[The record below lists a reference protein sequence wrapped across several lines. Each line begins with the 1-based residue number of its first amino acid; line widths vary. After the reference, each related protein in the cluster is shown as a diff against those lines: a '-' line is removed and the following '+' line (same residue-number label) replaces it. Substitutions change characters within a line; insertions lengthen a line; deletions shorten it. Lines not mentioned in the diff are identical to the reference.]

1 MKALRWF
8 VLGLLA
14 AVGGWLYLSNQQ
26 LAREL
31 AALRAENQQLQ
42 QARAAAE
49 EAAASATQAQ
59 SDELERLRR
68 DNQELLKLRNE
79 VRLLREDKQTLT
91 RQVQTV
97 QAQAQDAQAQVQNA
111 QAQLQA
117 LQAPA
122 AGTATA
128 PPQVRGL
135 FTQAQLTVL
144 QQRGVTMDA
153 NAAMMACL
161 NNLRSLDGAI
171 QQWALQNQKPPGTV
185 VTLNDLAPYLR
196 NQTPACP
203 AGGTYNLNTVGTK
216 PACTLPGHVLP
227 Q

>member
-14 AVGGWLYLSNQQ
+14 AVGAYLYLLNQQ
-26 LAREL
+26 LARE
-31 AALRAENQQLQ
+31 AAGLRAENQQLQ
-42 QARAAAE
+42 EAKAAAE
-49 EAAASATQAQ
+49 EAVEAASRTQ
-59 SDELERLRR
+59 SEELARLRQ

-79 VRLLREDKQTLT
+79 VRQLREDKQTLS

-97 QAQAQDAQAQVQNA
+97 QSQAQDAQAQVQNA

-117 LQAPA
+117 LQATA

-128 PPQVRGL
+128 PGPVRGL
-135 FTQAQLTVL
+135 FTQAQLTAL

-153 NAAMMACL
+153 NAAFLACL
-161 NNLRSLDGAI
+161 NNLRSLDGAL
-171 QQWALQNQKPPGTV
+171 QQWALENRKPAGSA

-203 AGGTYNLNTVGTK
+203 AGGTYNLSTVGARPT
-216 PACTLPGHVLP
+216 CTVPGHVLP
-227 Q
+227 